1 MEQNIIRKLEKDNW
15 LEISSNFS
23 NPNIKAIFSLKSL
36 DQSSMNSRKSFA
48 DSIGFVH
55 KDIIIPQQTHS
66 NNVIFCQSS
75 GRVSNCD
82 GVFSD
87 NSGYVCSIQVADCMP
102 VFFAHRSKLVFGL
115 VHAGW
120 RGLVGGIFNKT
131 VSTLLEKKLDLIEF
145 EIIIGPSI
153 QACCFE
159 VREDVL
165 DQFDS
170 RFVTPKSD
178 GHYQVNLQ
186 QLAFNELSDLGYDNK
201 KIHIM
206 PDCTYCL
213 ESQYYSFRRN
223 GKKAGRMI
231 GLIGVK

>member
-23 NPNIKAIFSLKSL
+23 NPNIKASFSLKSL

-48 DSIGFVH
+48 DSIGFVD

-102 VFFAHRSKLVFGL
+102 VCFAHKL
-115 VHAGW
+115 
-120 RGLVGGIFNKT
+120 K
-131 VSTLLEKKLDLIEF
+131 
-145 EIIIGPSI
+145 
-153 QACCFE
+153 
-159 VREDVL
+159 
-165 DQFDS
+165 
-170 RFVTPKSD
+170 
-178 GHYQVNLQ
+178 
-186 QLAFNELSDLGYDNK
+186 
-201 KIHIM
+201 
-206 PDCTYCL
+206 
-213 ESQYYSFRRN
+213 
-223 GKKAGRMI
+223 
-231 GLIGVK
+231 